1 MNLSDPTRV
10 ITPTL
15 DGPVL
20 AVLAIAGQPLTVGEV
35 AAQSARGSEIGI
47 RRTLARLVD
56 EGVVRATQMG
66 RNRVHELNR
75 GHIAAHIAELL
86 GGLRLELWRRL
97 RAELGSWTL
106 PPSTAFVFGSA
117 ARGDGDGASDID
129 VLLVQPAS
137 VAGSG
142 EFEELWQHQLDRL
155 HELVRD
161 WSGNR
166 LQVVNVPAADWEGAR
181 PQLTALLDRI
191 GNERVELITAT

>member
-1 MNLSDPTRV
+1 MNLGDPTRV

-20 AVLAIAGQPLTVGEV
+20 AVLAIAGRPLTVGEV

-47 RRTLARLVD
+47 RRTLARLVA

-97 RAELGSWTL
+97 RAELGSWAL

-117 ARGDGDGASDID
+117 ARRDGDGASDID
-129 VLLVQPAS
+129 VLLVQPVS
-137 VAGSG
+137 VARGG
-142 EFEELWQHQLDRL
+142 EFEELWQHQIDRL

-166 LQVVNVPAADWEGAR
+166 LQVVSVPATDWERPR
-181 PQLTALLDRI
+181 PQLAALLDRI
-191 GNERVELITAT
+191 GDERVGLMTAT